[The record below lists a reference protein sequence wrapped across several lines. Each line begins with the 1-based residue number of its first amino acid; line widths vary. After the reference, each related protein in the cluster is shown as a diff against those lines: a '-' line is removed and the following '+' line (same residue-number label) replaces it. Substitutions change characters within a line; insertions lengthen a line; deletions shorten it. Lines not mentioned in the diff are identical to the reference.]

1 MKKIFDTFSWAFL
14 ILFALPTFL
23 IMGSWKSLPGD
34 PMYPVKLGLEQTL
47 LFFAKP
53 SYATEATLNV
63 KYTERRLADAK
74 ILLANDGSG
83 RGLSYLSS
91 QVIATK
97 AVIDRAPSAE
107 AKKQLATQYV
117 ATLRVASQ
125 ELSQQKQS
133 IARQQQN
140 QFALQRGGTIRPTQ
154 GGSIQPQSTNTPEP
168 TVTGTPDPGP
178 GDVGGQ
184 IDDTQTTIDNTIHDL
199 ENLSQSFNDAV
210 TETPSPMPTSTPES
224 SPTRQPSPTPEHRDN
239 SNNRS
244 ENSNA
249 NDQQNRNNDQNNQH
263 NQDNQN
269 ASNSGNEH

>member
-47 LFFAKP
+47 LFFVKP

-91 QVIATK
+91 QIVATK

-140 QFALQRGGTIRPTQ
+140 QLTFQRGNTVRPTQ
-154 GGSIQPQSTNTPEP
+154 GGSIQQQPTNTPEP
-168 TVTGTPDPGP
+168 SVTGTPDPGP

-199 ENLSQSFNDAV
+199 EHLSQSLNDSAS
-210 TETPSPMPTSTPES
+210 ETPTPMLTSTPE
-224 SPTRQPSPTPEHRDN
+224 PTPTPEHRDN
-239 SNNRS
+239 SDNRS